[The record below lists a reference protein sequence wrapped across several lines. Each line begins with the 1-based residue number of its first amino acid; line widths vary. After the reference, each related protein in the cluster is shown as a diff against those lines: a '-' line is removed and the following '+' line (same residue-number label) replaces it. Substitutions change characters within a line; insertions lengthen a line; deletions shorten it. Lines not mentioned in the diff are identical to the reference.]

1 MIAIY
6 ITWGS
11 TYLGIAIAIKTVPP
25 FLMSSVRFLIAGALM
40 YAWCRWRGVG
50 AKISWRELGACFVVG
65 TGLAIGNGGVVWGE
79 QYIPTGIASIL
90 VATSPFWMVLMT
102 RIAFRDQVRPLVWI
116 GLAVGFAGLVL
127 LVAPTS
133 GGSLKVVGVVSL
145 LCASL
150 GWAAGS
156 VFSRSVAL
164 PSSPQLSTAL
174 QMVAIAVVL
183 GIASAI
189 SGEPAQLRVQSVSGQ
204 SVAAFVY
211 LIIFGSLVG
220 FTCYTWLL
228 QVAPISM
235 VSTYAYIN
243 PVVAVVLGW
252 IVLQEQ
258 ISLRTVF
265 AGAIVLL
272 GVALILLG
280 RVQTADQ
287 EATALPVSP
296 LR

>member
-127 LVAPTS
+127 LVAPIS

-280 RVQTADQ
+280 RVQTVDQ